1 MCWLAGNEND
11 DPDDPLVREFFV
23 TLAAYEQL
31 LTEKNEK
38 TTVAAR
44 TRQKIKNKGVHQS
57 LIEWTRQKAETS
69 GFRWL
74 TEKGLPDHT
83 AEYIVMKYANRFPE
97 DVVALARA
105 RLVEHSIQIPAT
117 MQ

>member
-1 MCWLAGNEND
+1 MCALAGNEND
-11 DPDDPLVREFFV
+11 DPNDPLVREFFV

-57 LIEWTRQKAETS
+57 LIEWTRQKTETS

-74 TEKGLPDHT
+74 TEKGLSDHT
-83 AEYIVMKYANRFPE
+83 AEYIVMKYANRFP
-97 DVVALARA
+97 DNVVALARA
-105 RLVEHSIQIPAT
+105 RLIENSIQLPAAA
-117 MQ
+117 Q